1 MFVEPEG
8 EGLQEGDV
16 VRHDLL
22 VGEIELVDDDGVDVV
37 VGEEI
42 VCKDG
47 KKKRLTLLPA
57 HLARD
62 AGQVTFVIKRC
73 AREKAGYHSSNSSRS
88 RKPTRIRENHEI
100 VSVIAYIT
108 GPNNTN
114 TMIPTTW
121 YREL

>member
-1 MFVEPEG
+1 MYGMFVEPEG

-47 KKKRLTLLPA
+47 KKTVDFV
-57 HLARD
+57 ARPS
-62 AGQVTFVIKRC
+62 GSRC
-73 AREKAGYHSSNSSRS
+73 GSSY
-88 RKPTRIRENHEI
+88 IRHKT
-100 VSVIAYIT
+100 V
-108 GPNNTN
+108 
-114 TMIPTTW
+114 
-121 YREL
+121 R